1 MAESFP
7 SVPAVLSFTLG
18 GIDVAT
24 RLDFPNN
31 ARRVRVQFLTNAGKV
46 ATEGTDGAAIDANF
60 YPVAADTEWSL
71 FVDQDPQTGGRGPK
85 SVFLASGVASTV
97 VRCVCEAG

>member
-1 MAESFP
+1 MAASFP
-7 SVPAVLSFTLG
+7 SVPAILTFTLG

-31 ARRVRVQFLTNAGKV
+31 ARRVRLQFVTNPGKV
-46 ATEGTDGAAIDANF
+46 ATEGSDGAAIDPNF

-71 FVDQDPQTGGRGPK
+71 FVDQDPQEGGRGPK
-85 SVFLASGVASTV
+85 SILLASGVAATV
-97 VRCVCEAG
+97 VRAVCEAG